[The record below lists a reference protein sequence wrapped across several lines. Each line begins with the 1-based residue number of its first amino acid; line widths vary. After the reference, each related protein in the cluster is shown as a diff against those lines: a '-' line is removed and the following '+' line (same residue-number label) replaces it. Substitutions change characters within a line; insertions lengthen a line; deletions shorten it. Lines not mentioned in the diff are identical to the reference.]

1 MSPTVRLARF
11 AVAVAAASALALA
24 GCAATM
30 RVNSYTERGAE
41 LGRYRTF
48 GFAAPERVSTGDPR
62 LDSNPFFNERIQ
74 ADIEK
79 QMAAK
84 GFAKAASAGADL
96 LVHYHASFAQQ
107 VDVNNLDRN
116 YGYCRRGDCR
126 PVVYDAGT
134 LLVDLVDAK
143 TNNVV
148 WRGWAEG
155 SVDGVIDNQ
164 TWLEQRVDTSVA
176 RIFERLPRK
185 L

>member
-1 MSPTVRLARF
+1 MSSTVRLARF
-11 AVAVAAASALALA
+11 AVAAASALALV
-24 GCAATM
+24 GCAASM
-30 RVNSYTERGAE
+30 RVNSYTDRGAE

-48 GFAAPERVSTGDPR
+48 GFAAREDVATGDPR
-62 LDSNPFFNERIQ
+62 LDSNPFFNARMQ

-84 GFAKAASAGADL
+84 GFAKAAAPGADL
-96 LVHYHASFAQQ
+96 LVHYHASFTQQ
-107 VDVNNLDRN
+107 VDVNDLDRE
-116 YGYCRRGDCR
+116 YGYCKTGDCR

-134 LLVDLVDAK
+134 LLVDMVDTK

-155 SVDGVIDNQ
+155 SVDGVVDNQ
-164 TWLEQRVDTSVA
+164 AWLEQRVDTSIA
-176 RIFERLPRK
+176 KIFERMPRK